1 MFPFK
6 VWPYH
11 CCVWDMWTFRM
22 PCEAENDSYLMTGG
36 YPWVEKEMAVYCI
49 SLCGAVCAL

>member
-1 MFPFK
+1 
-6 VWPYH
+6 
-11 CCVWDMWTFRM
+11 M
-22 PCEAENDSYLMTGG
+22 PWEAENDSYLITDG